1 MSALENFVRL
11 IDSMNEHIGR
21 FVSWFTLVTVII
33 CFVVVVLR
41 YAFGVG
47 ILWLQ
52 ELYVWSHAIVFMVG
66 AGYTMLHGGH
76 VRVDI
81 FYDRLDVRKKAWTN
95 IFGTIVFLLPWLAV
109 VTYYGFGFFEA
120 SYRVDESS
128 PQGGGMPALY
138 VLKSMILV
146 FCFLVGLQGLAL
158 IGRSILIL
166 KGHADFLPAPEEF
179 TKR

>member
-1 MSALENFVRL
+1 MSALEIFVRL
-11 IDSMNEHIGR
+11 VDSLNEYIGR
-21 FVSWFTLVTVII
+21 FVSWFTLATVII

-41 YAFGVG
+41 YAFGIG

-52 ELYVWSHAIVFMVG
+52 ELYIWSHAIVFMAG

-81 FYDRLDVRKKAWTN
+81 FYDRLSIRKKAWTN
-95 IFGTIVFLLPWLAV
+95 IFGTIVFLLPWLMV
-109 VTYYGFGFFEA
+109 VAYFGLSFFGA
-120 SYRVDESS
+120 SWRIGESS

-138 VLKSMILV
+138 VLKALILV
-146 FCFLVGLQGLAL
+146 FCFLVGLQGLAM

-166 KGHADFLPAPEEF
+166 KGHAGFLPVPEEF